1 MKNGIGRASLVAL
14 GAWLATPMALWAH
27 PGHPW
32 IEGAAQPMLGL
43 DHFLAFMLMVVG
55 ITAGVI
61 AAAKRRTSGEKIG
74 RRP

>member
-1 MKNGIGRASLVAL
+1 
-14 GAWLATPMALWAH
+14 
-27 PGHPW
+27 
-32 IEGAAQPMLGL
+32 MLGL